1 MTETERKFAA
11 IWAELLER
19 PSVTAT
25 DNFFDLC
32 GHSLLAVLL
41 LLRIKESFGVELP
54 IDDVYSG
61 TLTLADL
68 ANRITGNFDSAE
80 YERLLKEIEGLSEE
94 EVQELLAAEHRRRP
108 QSHGRKGVATYT
120 PCESS

>member
-1 MTETERKFAA
+1 MSTGNGTGAHADSGMTETERKLAA

-25 DNFFDLC
+25 DNFFDLG

-80 YERLLKEIEGLSEE
+80 Y
-94 EVQELLAAEHRRRP
+94 AP
-108 QSHGRKGVATYT
+108 
-120 PCESS
+120 